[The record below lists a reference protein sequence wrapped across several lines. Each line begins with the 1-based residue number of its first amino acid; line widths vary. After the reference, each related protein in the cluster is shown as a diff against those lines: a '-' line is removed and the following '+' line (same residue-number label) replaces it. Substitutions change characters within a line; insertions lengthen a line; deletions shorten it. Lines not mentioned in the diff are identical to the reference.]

1 MDGSFWV
8 SVCAFGATIFGGAVG
23 YGALRQSVNN
33 LKERLT
39 TAEERVARC
48 EDRHVGTDQRV
59 GSMEVDLAVLKERS
73 GTTITTLDR
82 IEQKLDAK
90 EATARRATRTRP
102 A

>member
-8 SVCAFGATIFGGAVG
+8 SACAFGVTVLAGAAG
-23 YGALRQSVNN
+23 YGALRQSVNG
-33 LKERLT
+33 LKERQDK
-39 TAEERVARC
+39 AEERVARC

-82 IEQKLDAK
+82 IEGKLDAK
-90 EATARRATRTRP
+90 SARPTPRAR
-102 A
+102 AAK